1 MPGNMIGEITGMTK
15 DEISGYS
22 YRVIQASKTELIVIM
37 YEMAQNYVKDA
48 LDEFEHANIDGFRSN
63 LKKAQR
69 VINKLSG
76 SLDLNYEISSELL
89 NLYLYMN
96 NVIIKA
102 SIRKEADELRT
113 VFEMLQK
120 MGTAFMKVSAE
131 DKSGPL
137 MKNTQQVYAG
147 LTYSNG
153 GLNEYHDQIE
163 KRGFTV

>member
-1 MPGNMIGEITGMTK
+1 MTK

-22 YRVIQASKTELIVIM
+22 YRIVQASKTELIVIM
-37 YEMAQNYVKDA
+37 YEMAQNYINDA
-48 LDEFEHANIDGFRSN
+48 LDEFENANIDGFRDD

-76 SLDLNYEISSELL
+76 SLDLNYQISSELL

-96 NVIIKA
+96 NVIVKS
-102 SIRKEADELRT
+102 SIRKEVEELRT
-113 VFEMLQK
+113 VSTMLQK
-120 MGTAFMKVSAE
+120 LGAAFLKVSGE

-153 GLNEYHDQIE
+153 GLNEYHDQTQ